1 MSKTQQFLSNN
12 PLATRNDLAACCQEL
27 LKAVD
32 PFFTAGCSG
41 LALGETTTHYGK
53 KIAEMEAFSR
63 LLWGVFPLL
72 SGDFNSSNV
81 DHYFDAIRVGTDPN
95 HPQYWGEINDFD
107 QRAVEMAV
115 YGYGMA
121 LLGEGFWKH
130 FSESEANNVQTWLE
144 QSAWAAIPDNNW
156 HFFPIMVQIG
166 FQLSGKPYDQK
177 SLDFHFAKI
186 EEYYLADGWYC
197 DGIGRPRDY
206 YISMGFHFYSL
217 FYAKLMKS
225 HDPERSALFVERA
238 KLFANDFI
246 WMFAKDGDAIAF
258 GRSLTY
264 RFAEAA
270 FWSAVA
276 FVDEDIYDL
285 GVVKGLLLRHLR
297 FWFKQPIFDHQ
308 GLLTIGYHYSNLI
321 MAEDYNAPGSTYWA
335 AKVFLVVAL
344 GEEHPFWQAEEKPLP
359 EMSGIHILPHAN
371 QIITHSDES
380 KHVWML
386 TSGQLELNNYVNTE
400 SKYTKF
406 AYSNQFGFTLERGR
420 YQLKHNACDSMLL
433 LSEGDGYYRGRRECE
448 SVDVTEQYIVSTW
461 RPWKNVAI
469 KTWLIPCSDWHIRL
483 HCIDSERELEA
494 VEGGFSIKKLPQS
507 VIESSQTQCRVV
519 TEELESQVVDL
530 LNGAKDTQC
539 VTTPPNS
546 NILYPEQ
553 AYIPVST
560 HDIYVGRQWIAS
572 AIFAGKSS
580 AHIEAPT
587 LSFNGQEIEIVHLN
601 ETKTIKI

>member
-1 MSKTQQFLSNN
+1 MSETQQFLSNS
-12 PLATRNDLAACCQEL
+12 PLANRNDLANCCRQL

-32 PFFTAGCSG
+32 PFFKPQCSG
-41 LALGETTTHYGK
+41 LPLGETTTHYGK
-53 KIAEMEAFSR
+53 KVAEMEAFSR
-63 LLWGVFPLL
+63 LLWGAFPLL
-72 SGDFNSSNV
+72 AGNINCAEMG
-81 DHYFDAIRVGTDPN
+81 HYFTAIKVGTDPT
-95 HPQYWGEINDFD
+95 HPEYWGEINDFD

-115 YGYGMA
+115 YGFGMA
-121 LLGEGFWKH
+121 LLGENFWTH
-130 FSESEANNVQTWLE
+130 FTDSEADNIQKWLE
-144 QSAWAAIPDNNW
+144 QSAWASIPDNNW

-166 FQLSGKPYDQK
+166 FKLSGKPYDQK

-186 EEYYLADGWYC
+186 EEYYLSDGWYC

-225 HDPERSALFVERA
+225 HDPERSAVFVERA
-238 KLFANDFI
+238 KLFAKDFI
-246 WMFAKDGDAIAF
+246 WMFAQDGDAIAF

-264 RFAEAA
+264 RFAEGA

-335 AKVFLVVAL
+335 AKVFLVIAL
-344 GEEHPFWQAEEKPLP
+344 GEDHPFWQVEEKPLP
-359 EMSGIHILPHAN
+359 EMKGMHIIPHAN
-371 QIITHSDES
+371 QIITHNDDS
-380 KHVWML
+380 KHIWML

-400 SKYTKF
+400 AKYTKF

-448 SVDVTEQYIVSTW
+448 SVEVTDQYIVSKW
-461 RPWKNVAI
+461 LPWKNVSVT
-469 KTWLIPCSDWHIRL
+469 TWLIPFSDWHIRL
-483 HCIDSERELEA
+483 HKIETGRALEA
-494 VEGGFSIKKLPQS
+494 VEGGFSIQKLS
-507 VIESSQTQCRVV
+507 DSTIESTSVQCRVI
-519 TEELESQVVDL
+519 TGESESQVVDL
-530 LNGAKDTQC
+530 LKAGVAAQC
-539 VTTPPNS
+539 VTAPPNS

-553 AYIPVST
+553 AHIPTLT
-560 HDIYVGRQWIAS
+560 HQIKEGHSWIAS
-572 AIFAGKSS
+572 AVYAGKVLL
-580 AHIEAPT
+580 HGDAPAI
-587 LSFNGQEIEIVHLN
+587 SFNGN
-601 ETKTIKI
+601 EVTITYLEESKTILI